1 VSLHRLEHTKSRLF
15 HIGNSLILLLH
26 EPLVVGLELLDLSLE
41 VLLGIGERL
50 LAVGDLGV
58 KISIREGHCLLDLR
72 LLLGVTQVK
81 VGWATAGPEVLLSE
95 SLEVVESAAALI
107 VLHVVRVTV
116 LDSWVTLNAE
126 LAAQVLVNSAV
137 NIGNEGSLGVLE
149 FFHEL
154 VPGRLHGFAVASP
167 RGEELD
173 EHGLTRG
180 QLVEV
185 VWGQLGGG
193 GECNECKEKSGTH
206 PQKEEKS
213 DYRCVDD

>member
-1 VSLHRLEHTKSRLF
+1 M
-15 HIGNSLILLLH
+15 
-26 EPLVVGLELLDLSLE
+26 
-41 VLLGIGERL
+41 
-50 LAVGDLGV
+50 
-58 KISIREGHCLLDLR
+58 
-72 LLLGVTQVK
+72 
-81 VGWATAGPEVLLSE
+81 
-95 SLEVVESAAALI
+95 
-107 VLHVVRVTV
+107 
-116 LDSWVTLNAE
+116 
-126 LAAQVLVNSAV
+126 NSAV

-206 PQKEEKS
+206 HDGLSRQRSSEYLCWQEAG
-213 DYRCVDD
+213 